1 MPIYEYRCEDCG
13 ERFERLT
20 LSIGQDPPHLI
31 CPTCSSHSLQRLISP
46 VAVHGGDPGDQ
57 PAEDSPPPKPP
68 VFGRK
73 ELNEVLKNKK
83 S

>member
-13 ERFERLT
+13 KRFEKLT
-20 LSIGQDPPHLI
+20 LAIGQDPPDLT
-31 CPTCSSHSLQRLISP
+31 CPACSSRNLQRLISP
-46 VAVHGGDPGDQ
+46 IAVHGGAAGGQ
-57 PAEDSPPPKPP
+57 PEEETPPPAPP

-73 ELNEVLKNKK
+73 ELNEALRNKK

>member
-13 ERFERLT
+13 ERFERLAMA
-20 LSIGQDPPHLI
+20 IGQDPPNLV
-31 CPTCSSHSLQRLISP
+31 CPTCSSGHLQRLISP
-46 VAVHGGDPGDQ
+46 VAVHGGAPGDQ
-57 PAEDSPPPKPP
+57 PEEESPAPKPP

-73 ELNEVLKNKK
+73 ELNEALKNKK